1 MLKQQ
6 CDYIDLLPASYH
18 FYEVVGNR
26 RRRRV
31 ADPSK
36 NVHEFLNSELSLNRL
51 DEMGEHLWLAGAR
64 RPPTQLHLQ
73 VALCRNIVL
82 ADRIDLHLLWNGDG
96 RIFVKPIP
104 RFLLSPKFWQIDLSC
119 AEYCRCSCN
128 SREVAVA
135 RVASIENH
143 PRTESRQSS
152 ITPCKDHLRKV
163 ALGFLYTYACLVST
177 ESDFHI
183 AVEKRLL
190 PREPDDST
198 ITWTQ
203 WQYLVRELIAQHD
216 PDKVHPRFLRAELR
230 LSRINAIHRTR
241 KLLFAQ
247 AYFGGWNNYSSFFR
261 DNLAWIA
268 AITAYMVL
276 VLTAMQVGLA
286 TEQLQISP
294 VFQRASYAFTL
305 LAILGPIGLVS
316 LVLLRAV
323 IELLRDLLVIFKQEK
338 GYINSSA

>member
-1 MLKQQ
+1 VLKPQS
-6 CDYIDLLPASYH
+6 DYVDLLPASYH
-18 FYEVVGNR
+18 FYEVVSNR

-36 NVHEFLNSELSLNRL
+36 DVHEFLESELSLRRL
-51 DEMGEHLWLAGAR
+51 DELSEYLWLAGAR

-73 VALCRNIVL
+73 VALGRNIVL

-104 RFLLSPKFWQIDLSC
+104 RFLLSPEFWRTHLSC
-119 AEYCRCSCN
+119 VEHCRCFCN
-128 SREVAVA
+128 SREIAAA
-135 RVASIENH
+135 RDASIENH
-143 PRTESRQSS
+143 PTTERRQSP
-152 ITPCKDHLRKV
+152 ITCKDHLRKA

-198 ITWTQ
+198 ITWTR
-203 WQYLVRELIAQHD
+203 WQYLVRELIAQHH
-216 PDKVHPRFLRAELR
+216 PDKIHPRFLRAELR
-230 LSRINAIHRTR
+230 LSRINAIHRTS

-276 VLTAMQVGLA
+276 ILTAMQVGLS
-286 TEQLQISP
+286 TEHLQNSHI
-294 VFQRASYAFTL
+294 FQRASYAFTL

-316 LVLLRAV
+316 LLLLRAV
-323 IELLRDLLVIFKQEK
+323 IELLRDLLVIFKQERAQ
-338 GYINSSA
+338 ITSSA